1 MAMLPH
7 DATFEEY
14 CIDKRSREPDIS
26 QEVLKEGWKF
36 REKTLS
42 LQMYSFEG
50 QRSILPKE
58 EKDMTLKERENKII
72 SDAKA
77 QGREIEYVGN
87 RWT

>member
-1 MAMLPH
+1 MANLPH

-14 CIDKRSREPDIS
+14 CEDKRSREPNIS
-26 QEVLKEGWKF
+26 EEALIKGWAF

-50 QRSILPKE
+50 ERSILPKE
-58 EKDMTLKERENKII
+58 EKDMTLKERERKVI

-77 QGREIEYVGN
+77 AGKEIEYVGN

>member
-14 CIDKRSREPDIS
+14 CDHKREVDSTIS
-26 QEVLKEGWKF
+26 DEELSKGWAF

-58 EKDMTLKERENKII
+58 EQDMTLKEREHKVI

-77 QGREIEYVGN
+77 QGRTLEYVGN

>member
-14 CIDKRSREPDIS
+14 CEDKRSREPDIS
-26 QEVLKEGWKF
+26 MESLKEGCAF

-50 QRSILPKE
+50 ERSILPKE
-58 EKDMTLKERENKII
+58 EQDMTLKEREKKII

-77 QGREIEYVGN
+77 AGRDPVYVGS

>member
-14 CIDKRSREPDIS
+14 CIDKRLREPDIS
-26 QEVLKEGWKF
+26 PSKLKETWAF

-50 QRSILPKE
+50 QRSVLPKE
-58 EKDMTLKERENKII
+58 EQDMTLKEREKKII

-77 QGREIEYVGN
+77 AGRDPVYVGS
-87 RWT
+87 RWV

>member
-14 CIDKRSREPDIS
+14 CEDKRSREPDIS
-26 QEVLKEGWKF
+26 MESLKEGWAF

-50 QRSILPKE
+50 ERSILPKE
-58 EKDMTLKERENKII
+58 EQDMTLKEREKKII

-77 QGREIEYVGN
+77 AGRDPVYVGS

>member
-1 MAMLPH
+1 MSNLPH

-14 CIDKRSREPDIS
+14 CKDKRLRDPDIS
-26 QEVLKEGWKF
+26 IESLKEGWAF

-58 EKDMTLKERENKII
+58 EQDMTLKERENKII

-77 QGREIEYVGN
+77 QGRDPVPVGN
-87 RWT
+87 RWV

>member
-1 MAMLPH
+1 MANLPH

-14 CIDKRSREPDIS
+14 CKDKRLRDPDIS
-26 QEVLKEGWKF
+26 IESLKEGWAF

-58 EKDMTLKERENKII
+58 EQDMTLKVRENKII

-77 QGREIEYVGN
+77 QGRDPVPVGN
-87 RWT
+87 RWV

>member
-14 CIDKRSREPDIS
+14 CIDKRSREPDVS
-26 QEVLKEGWKF
+26 EQVLKEGWAF

-50 QRSILPKE
+50 ERSILPKE
-58 EKDMTLKERENKII
+58 EQDMTLKERERKVI

-77 QGREIEYVGN
+77 AGKEIEYVGN

>member
-14 CIDKRSREPDIS
+14 CEDKRLRDPDIS
-26 QEVLKEGWKF
+26 IESLKEGWAF

-50 QRSILPKE
+50 ERSILPKE
-58 EKDMTLKERENKII
+58 EKDMTLKERERKVI

-87 RWT
+87 RWV

>member
-14 CIDKRSREPDIS
+14 CIDKRSREPNIS
-26 QEVLKEGWKF
+26 EQALKEGWAF

-50 QRSILPKE
+50 KRSILPKE
-58 EKDMTLKERENKII
+58 EQDMTLKERERKVI
-72 SDAKA
+72 SDAES
-77 QGREIEYVGN
+77 QGRKIEYVGN

>member
-14 CIDKRSREPDIS
+14 CIDKRSREPDVS
-26 QEVLKEGWKF
+26 EQVLKEGWAF

-50 QRSILPKE
+50 ERSILPKE
-58 EKDMTLKERENKII
+58 EQDMTLKERERKVI

-77 QGREIEYVGN
+77 AGKKIEYVGN

>member
-14 CIDKRSREPDIS
+14 CEHKRLSETAIS
-26 QEVLKEGWKF
+26 NSKLQEGWAF

-58 EKDMTLKERENKII
+58 EHDMTLKEREKKVI

-77 QGREIEYVGN
+77 QGRTIEYVGN
-87 RWT
+87 RWV

>member
-14 CIDKRSREPDIS
+14 CEDKRSREPDIS
-26 QEVLKEGWKF
+26 MELLKEGWAF

-58 EKDMTLKERENKII
+58 EQDMTLKEREKKII

-77 QGREIEYVGN
+77 AGRDPVYVGS